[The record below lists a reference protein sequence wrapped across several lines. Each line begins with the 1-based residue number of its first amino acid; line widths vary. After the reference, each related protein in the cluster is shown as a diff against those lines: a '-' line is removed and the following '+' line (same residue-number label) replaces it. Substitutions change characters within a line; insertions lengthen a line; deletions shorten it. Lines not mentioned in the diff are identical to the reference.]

1 MNSDKSAVDI
11 EAIKEAV
18 RTILKSVGEDPDRP
32 GLKETPRRVAR
43 MYEEMFAG
51 LHANPARHLQVT
63 FPESYDEMVF
73 SHLGM
78 TGSWRKDTQRK
89 LHDHIVLRLKSGTEL
104 IYNDPRRFG
113 VFDIIAKETLEKD
126 KKFVHLGP
134 EPLLNEDFHGAYMFS
149 KSRRRRVPIKAF
161 IMDQKVVVGVGNI
174 YASEALFLAGI
185 RPLASASRI
194 TKIQSEK
201 LVAAIQQVLKD
212 AIRLGGSSIRDYKQ
226 ASGESGGFQEQHF
239 VYGRDKQACRK
250 CRGLIRSQ
258 FLSGRNTFW
267 CVKCQK

>member
-1 MNSDKSAVDI
+1 MPELPEVEVVKEGLKKLIKPTDPI
-11 EAIKEAV
+11 EQIEFLRKDLRWNLPHSFTEKIKGQK
-18 RTILKSVGEDPDRP
+18 ILKLFRRAKYI
-32 GLKETPRRVAR
+32 LLETEKF
-43 MYEEMFAG
+43 Y
-51 LHANPARHLQVT
+51 LI
-63 FPESYDEMVF
+63 

-89 LHDHIVLRLKSGTEL
+89 QHDHIVLSLESGTQL

-113 VFDIIAKETLEKD
+113 VFDIIVKETLKKD

-134 EPLLNEDFHGAYMFS
+134 EPLLVDEFHGTYLFS
-149 KSRRRRVPIKAF
+149 KSRRRKVPIKAF

-185 RPLASASRI
+185 RPLASASRL
-194 TKIQSEK
+194 TKVQSEK
-201 LVAAIQQVLKD
+201 LVTAIQRVLKAAID
-212 AIRLGGSSIRDYKQ
+212 LGGSSIRDYKQ

-239 VYGRDKQACRK
+239 VYGRGQQACRK